1 MKIKFFVLSFLLLL
15 NTCSNN
21 SKTSS
26 SNNNCEDELKQT
38 KDTLTELKTVLQNN
52 YKAMFPIPDDIGNQE
67 LISIQKYNSESNTI
81 PVKDDRYKVSGII
94 DSKKGTLDII
104 VPVTENKLRIVNYIN
119 VSTEKTNAILLVLDG
134 NNGKGTNVS
143 PITSVIKK
151 KIKLKKIGLSS
162 NLEQLFVFVLHDNDV
177 NNRHI
182 IEYIN
187 CLTNNPEYTRDNEC
201 LKLDKLIPL
210 ERGGDIVP

>member
-1 MKIKFFVLSFLLLL
+1 M
-15 NTCSNN
+15 
-21 SKTSS
+21 
-26 SNNNCEDELKQT
+26 
-38 KDTLTELKTVLQNN
+38 
-52 YKAMFPIPDDIGNQE
+52 
-67 LISIQKYNSESNTI
+67 
-81 PVKDDRYKVSGII
+81 
-94 DSKKGTLDII
+94 
-104 VPVTENKLRIVNYIN
+104 
-119 VSTEKTNAILLVLDG
+119 DG

-143 PITSVIKK
+143 PITSVVKK
-151 KIKLKKIGLSS
+151 KIKLKKIGLPS

-201 LKLDKLIPL
+201 LKLDKFIPL